1 MVAIYAL
8 NISQIMRSHEL
19 YKNDV
24 AHDMH
29 ANFTK
34 KFRERYLTS
43 NAYITVTDAQNKSQT
58 VPIGCKSLL
67 LMILI
72 ILTRG
77 QGNMRSSKHG
87 SEYLFSLDLSVSLS
101 AKNEIAEAGAL
112 QLLV

>member
-1 MVAIYAL
+1 LESKHVVAIYTL
-8 NISQIMRSHEL
+8 NISHIMRSHEL

-58 VPIGCKSLL
+58 VPIGCESLL
-67 LMILI
+67 LTILI
-72 ILTRG
+72 FLTRVREICEV
-77 QGNMRSSKHG
+77 QNT
-87 SEYLFSLDLSVSLS
+87 EVSTFF
-101 AKNEIAEAGAL
+101 
-112 QLLV
+112 LLTYRYH